1 MTSVRSRLALMSAVL
16 LPATFALAQEQAATP
31 GPQAGPTGPAPEAWH
46 AAINPYAAYTF
57 DADFDGGNMS
67 MSVTRAGLAVNGRV
81 PMSHEW
87 DFDLGIIGEYSNYQF
102 TNRYPGVPDFSLDLL
117 DVQLAPGVSYKLSDK
132 WSVFGGA
139 LIEASGATGADV
151 DQAAMYGGYVGF
163 KHKVSEHLSY
173 TVGVG
178 GRTQI
183 EDDGQFFPLLGI
195 DWDINS
201 SLNFS
206 ISGSAGGAQ
215 VRLSQSLVYD
225 LAVSLVTGYE
235 GRQYRLDH
243 DFAISD
249 GVFRD
254 TRIPLGVELAWRPT
268 PYFAMRGSVGYVVW
282 DQIEFD
288 DSNGHRLSKDHPD
301 PAPYVGLSANWQF

>member
-1 MTSVRSRLALMSAVL
+1 MTRARLSILSAALL
-16 LPATFALAQEQAATP
+16 LPATLAFAQEQATTP
-31 GPQAGPTGPAPEAWH
+31 GPQAGPTGPAPETWH
-46 AAINPYAAYTF
+46 AAINPYASYTF
-57 DADFDGGNMS
+57 GADFNDGASS
-67 MSVTRAGLAVNGRV
+67 MSVTRAGVAVDGRV

-87 DFDLGIIGEYSNYQF
+87 SFDLGLIGEYSNYRF
-102 TNRYPGVPDFSLDLL
+102 SNTNPVPDFTLDLL
-117 DVQLAPGVSYKLSDK
+117 DVQVAPGVTYKLSDA

-139 LIEASGATGADV
+139 LLEASGATGADV
-151 DQAAMYGGYVGF
+151 DQSAMYGGYVGF
-163 KHKVSEHLSY
+163 KHKVSDHLSY

-183 EDDGQFFPLLGI
+183 EDDCQFFPLLGL

-201 SLNFS
+201 SLNLS
-206 ISGSAGGAQ
+206 LNGSAGGAQ
-215 VRLSQSLVYD
+215 LRLSQSLVYH

-235 GRQYRLDH
+235 GRQYRLD
-243 DFAISD
+243 DTPIPD

-254 TRIPLGVELAWRPT
+254 TRIPVGVELAWRPN
-268 PYFAMRGSVGYVVW
+268 PYFAIRGSAGYVVW

-288 DSNGHRLSKDHPD
+288 NSNGDRITKDHPD